1 MYYLY
6 ERVPVGG
13 YVIFDDV
20 MSHPAAMRFWNDFQA
35 DQGVV
40 EKLIRIDLHSAYFRK
55 TRGVKVNMTRM
66 HAPQDANKR

>member
-1 MYYLY
+1 
-6 ERVPVGG
+6 
-13 YVIFDDV
+13 
-20 MSHPAAMRFWNDFQA
+20 MRGESTAGKATRRWDESVA
-35 DQGVV
+35 RHTYRHAGPMPRGASDQGVV